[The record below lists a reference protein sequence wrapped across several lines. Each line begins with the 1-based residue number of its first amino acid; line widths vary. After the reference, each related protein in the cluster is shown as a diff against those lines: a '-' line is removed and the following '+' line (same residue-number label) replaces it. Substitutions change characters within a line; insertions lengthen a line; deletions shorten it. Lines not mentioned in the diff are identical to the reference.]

1 MVIIKRNFNFF
12 SKKILTN
19 SEFRISVLNGEIVGI
34 KQYLGDINSKLGI
47 KYCEKIAKIYS
58 KYNKTFTLDTPV
70 SIENKTEKIVVIELR
85 DFFSYGLYEWDDY
98 MNIRKMM
105 IFFTDKY

>member
-19 SEFRISVLNGEIVGI
+19 SELRISVLNGEIVGI

-58 KYNKTFTLDTPV
+58 KYNKTF
-70 SIENKTEKIVVIELR
+70 SIENKIEKIVVIELYN
-85 DFFSYGLYEWDDY
+85 FFSCGLYEWDDY